1 MAQFD
6 VYRNHGKGKDFYPYY
21 IDIQNG
27 LFNALTSRVVIPMT
41 DIKNISPIRGLH
53 PVIILQGKQYVIVTD
68 LMTSVIDKDLKQ
80 TPVTN
85 VVSIRNEIISAL
97 DLLITGI

>member
-1 MAQFD
+1 M
-6 VYRNHGKGKDFYPYY
+6 
-21 IDIQNG
+21 
-27 LFNALTSRVVIPMT
+27 
-41 DIKNISPIRGLH
+41 
-53 PVIILQGKQYVIVTD
+53 IVTD

>member
-41 DIKNISPIRGLH
+41 DIKIYRQSEDY
-53 PVIILQGKQYVIVTD
+53 IL
-68 LMTSVIDKDLKQ
+68 
-80 TPVTN
+80 
-85 VVSIRNEIISAL
+85 
-97 DLLITGI
+97 